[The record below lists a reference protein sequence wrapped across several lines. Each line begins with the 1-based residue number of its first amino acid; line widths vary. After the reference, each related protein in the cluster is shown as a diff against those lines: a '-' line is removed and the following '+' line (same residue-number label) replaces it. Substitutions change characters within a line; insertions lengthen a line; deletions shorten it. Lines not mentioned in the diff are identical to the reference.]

1 VCMNPSGKDRKQGQ
15 MIGNR
20 RGGQTI
26 SLELL
31 LPGND
36 ITVKIGRGMN
46 MSADIFEKRMKPLQV
61 QIDFTRNL
69 LRTDSNDSNL
79 EIAGQ
84 PD

>member
-1 VCMNPSGKDRKQGQ
+1 VNPSGKDRKQGQ
-15 MIGNR
+15 MIVNR
-20 RGGQTI
+20 RGGQTN

-36 ITVKIGRGMN
+36 ISVKTSRGMI

-61 QIDFTRNL
+61 QMDFTRDL

-79 EIAGQ
+79 EIAGH
-84 PD
+84 PG